1 MTRIGMQVW
10 FAAFVALVFAAGV
23 ATGVLIGPRLFG
35 GPGPGLA
42 PSLGAGPGPGQ
53 GFGPVEPGL
62 MMPAPLVGRL
72 AAELG
77 LDAEQQKKLEAV
89 LARRRERLLSF
100 NREARDRFETE
111 QRELRREIA
120 EVLTPEQQRQ
130 FERWLDRPRR
140 GGRRSATPRF

>member
-1 MTRIGMQVW
+1 MTRTGMQVW
-10 FAAFVALVFAAGV
+10 FAAFVVLVFVAGV

-35 GPGPGLA
+35 GPGPG
-42 PSLGAGPGPGQ
+42 Q
-53 GFGPVEPGL
+53 GFGPAGPGL

-77 LDAEQQKKLEAV
+77 LDAEQQKTLEAV

-120 EVLTPEQQRQ
+120 EILTFEQQRQ
-130 FERWLDRPRR
+130 FERWLERPRR
-140 GGRRSATPRF
+140 GGRRPAPPRF